1 MKFPIQKV
9 KQAGEKPFFFEGEV
23 DLSTLEEAKND
34 IRQISPVEV
43 TGQAEMKGEEII
55 VSMTIKGEMILPC
68 ARTLADVPYAFQIE
82 ADEYFN
88 TSQYYTE
95 EDDSEV
101 HPLGGEVLDLTP
113 YIKENVLL
121 EVPYRVFAENPENT
135 PPQEGKGWGVV
146 DEKPQTEEKVDPR
159 LAKLE
164 SLLDNEE
171 DNK

>member
-9 KQAGEKPFFFEGEV
+9 KQAGDKPFFFEGEV
-23 DLSTLEEAKND
+23 DLSSLEEAKND
-34 IRQISPVEV
+34 IRRISPVQLN
-43 TGQAEMKGEEII
+43 GQAEMRGEEII
-55 VSMTIKGEMILPC
+55 VSMTIEGEMILPC
-68 ARTLADVPYAFQIE
+68 ARTLADVPYAFRIE

-101 HPLGGEVLDLTP
+101 HPLDGEVLDLTP

-121 EVPYRVFAENPENT
+121 EVPYRIFAEAPDHT
-135 PPQEGKGWGVV
+135 PPQEGDGWGVV
-146 DEKPQTEEKVDPR
+146 QEKPQTEEKVDPR

-164 SLLDNEE
+164 SLLNNE
-171 DNK
+171 DDSK